1 MRWINHT
8 EAQASAFSSPD
19 GQPIGF
25 RVPGH
30 FGQDRV
36 HLLARTAFGHRAEV
50 IREDESW
57 IVRRRPYLDAAIR
70 ERLEK
75 QRQREQRRQ
84 ARRASH
90 ANSQPIAL
98 RGGL

>member
-1 MRWINHT
+1 MRWINHN
-8 EAQASAFSSPD
+8 EAQSAAFGSPD
-19 GQPIGF
+19 AQPLGF
-25 RVPGH
+25 RLPGH

-50 IREDESW
+50 TREDESW
-57 IVRRRPYLDAAIR
+57 VVRRRPYLDAATR

-75 QRQREQRRQ
+75 QHRREQQRHVRRTP
-84 ARRASH
+84 AKNR
-90 ANSQPIAL
+90 QPL